1 MGIISKFKESLID
14 NLKAIVSG
22 LLLAF
27 VLISIIQPTIVSG
40 KSMYP
45 TLDDKDYL
53 IINKLAYKNKLP
65 NRGDIV
71 VFNSNLVDVQGN
83 SKNLIKRVIGLP
95 GERVEIVNGFVYIN
109 GNKLDEPYLDGV
121 FTDGEVDMI
130 VPDNHIYVLGDNRPH
145 SGDSR
150 LEDIGAV
157 SMDTVMGE
165 ANLRLY
171 PFNKVGLINK

>member
-14 NLKAIVSG
+14 NLKA
-22 LLLAF
+22 
-27 VLISIIQPTIVSG
+27 IVSG

-109 GNKLDEPYLDGV
+109 GDKLNEPYLDGV
-121 FTDGEVDMI
+121 FTDGEVDMV
-130 VPDNHIYVLGDNRPH
+130 VPENSIYVLGDNRPN

-165 ANLRLY
+165 VNLRLY